1 MSYDLSA
8 GIKRRVPHLGREIT
22 AADVLEL
29 NNYHHTSRL
38 TKFEAL
44 ELSAKGAGQIGVLIE
59 WRSPVGRVGARIIAL
74 HCHVQPSFLHP
85 SSVSSSSFPCL
96 FLDSFDI
103 VRVYFDCKPCSF
115 SGGTDLVYFDN
126 W

>member
-8 GIKRRVPHLGREIT
+8 GIKRRVPHLGRKIT
-22 AADVLEL
+22 AADVLEF
-29 NNYHHTSRL
+29 NNYHHTRRL

-44 ELSAKGAGQIGVLIE
+44 ELSAKCVGQIGVVVE
-59 WRSPVGRVGARIIAL
+59 WRSPLGRIGARIIEL
-74 HCHVQPSFLHP
+74 HCHVQPSFLP

-96 FLDSFDI
+96 FLDRFDI
-103 VRVYFDCKPCSF
+103 VRVYFDCKPFSF